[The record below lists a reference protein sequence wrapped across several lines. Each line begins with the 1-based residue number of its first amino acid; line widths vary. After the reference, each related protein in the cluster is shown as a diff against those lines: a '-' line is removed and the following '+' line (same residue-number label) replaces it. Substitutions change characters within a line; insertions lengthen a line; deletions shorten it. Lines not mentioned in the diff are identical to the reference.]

1 MDPMG
6 VLLSCI
12 HQHLLRRAKTIWT
25 YLDLKHQTHKKWIWP
40 RPPQP
45 TKCNKNTVV
54 LNSKEMKRMRCKSS
68 HEKTT
73 NKSGFWYGSGYSL
86 RPLKST
92 KKNWLHSRKFST
104 RDCSWTEQH
113 LVLPWLIFLLEESD
127 FASRPRSSSELCLV
141 GPIGS
146 C

>member
-1 MDPMG
+1 MLAYIPYMDPMG

-92 KKNWLHSRKFST
+92 KKTGCTPENSAHVTAPGPSSIWFCLGWFFVGRK
-104 RDCSWTEQH
+104 
-113 LVLPWLIFLLEESD
+113 
-127 FASRPRSSSELCLV
+127 
-141 GPIGS
+141 
-146 C
+146 